1 MSSLFYYYL
10 IFYLI
15 KEEREKLNRIL
26 LTEILIIDSTFK
38 ISLFYSLLIQFFK
51 KLIILLNDCRGDY
64 EMNILYLIKSV
75 NIFIQ

>member
-15 KEEREKLNRIL
+15 KEKRKKLNRIL
-26 LTEILIIDSTFK
+26 LTEILIIVSTFK

-75 NIFIQ
+75 NIFMQ